1 MAENMVVTEN
11 GNIKISPEVI
21 MRISAIAA
29 REIEGVAGLG
39 SAMAIGDLLGK
50 KTPSKGIKV
59 EVTEEGTVI
68 DVHVTV
74 KFGIK
79 INEIAPEIQK
89 VVKNA
94 VEEYAGIEN
103 VTVNIYVDGIE
114 NEAEEIKKK
123 RAASP
128 TSRTN

>member
-114 NEAEEIKKK
+114 NEAEEIKKAK
-123 RAASP
+123 K
-128 TSRTN
+128 